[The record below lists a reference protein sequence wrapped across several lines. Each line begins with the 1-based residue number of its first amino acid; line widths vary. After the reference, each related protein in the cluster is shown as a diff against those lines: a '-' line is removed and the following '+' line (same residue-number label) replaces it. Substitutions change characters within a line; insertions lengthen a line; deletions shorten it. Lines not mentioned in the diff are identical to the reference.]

1 MNKTIRILST
11 SDVHG
16 CIFPYT
22 YADGTE
28 KNHGFARIK
37 TLIDSLRDEN
47 TIVLDNG
54 DTIEGTPFTFY
65 HYANYPDEVCEISKV
80 MKEIG
85 FDYINLGNHDF
96 NYGEKTLF
104 AHIDATGS
112 KCLTANVLYK
122 DKNIGPEYVIH
133 NIGGKKL
140 ALFALTTQH
149 VPNWERPEN
158 IRNLKFIDAY
168 ECAKKIVKDLKEK
181 ENPDYIVCAYHGG
194 FECDVET
201 GKPSENPTGENEGY
215 KMVSEIEGIDVLIC
229 GHQHRTTCGKVL
241 NTYYTQ
247 PAFDGMYLSCI
258 EIDTETDEIT
268 PRLIDVTSKAD
279 EKIISMC
286 QKKEDEVQK
295 WLDTPLGKC
304 DLDLKVHDELDC
316 RLNKSQLATL
326 INIIQLEESKADL
339 SGSAIFMRASGFDKN
354 ITMRNIVTTYLFPNT
369 LMVKKINGKILKEY
383 LEKCAEFWAIRDD
396 RIVIAP
402 NYDFPTPQY
411 HNYDM
416 VDGIEYTIKVSNPIG
431 SRITELKRDG
441 KDVKDDDEFTLAIN
455 NYRGVGGGNFDMIKD
470 APLVK
475 EIQRSVVDIIGEYIE
490 KHKTISF
497 EEKNNI
503 KVII

>member
-1 MNKTIRILST
+1 MSKPIKILST

-16 CIFPYT
+16 CIYPYT
-22 YADGTE
+22 YADGSK
-28 KNHGFARIK
+28 KNHGFARLK

-47 TIVLDNG
+47 TIVIDNG

-65 HYANYPDEVCEISKV
+65 HYSNHPDEICEISYV

-104 AHIDATGS
+104 DHIDATGA
-112 KCLTANVLYK
+112 KCLTANVLYN
-122 DKNIGPEYVIH
+122 DKPIGPDYVIH
-133 NIGGKKL
+133 NINDKKL
-140 ALFALTTQH
+140 ALFAITTH
-149 VPNWERPEN
+149 YVPNWERPEN
-158 IRNLKFIDAY
+158 IEHMKFIDAY
-168 ECAKKIVKDLKEK
+168 ECAKTIVKKIKDK
-181 ENPDYIVCAYHGG
+181 ENPDYIVCVYHGG
-194 FECDVET
+194 FECDVDSGKET
-201 GKPSENPTGENEGY
+201 ENPTGENQAY
-215 KMVSEIEGIDVLIC
+215 KMVRDIEGIDAIIC
-229 GHQHRTTCGKVL
+229 GHQHRTACGKVL

-258 EIDTETDEIT
+258 EIDTDTDEIKAS
-268 PRLIDVTSKAD
+268 LIDVNTEAD
-279 EKIISMC
+279 EKIMAMC

-295 WLDTPLGKC
+295 WLDTPLGTC
-304 DLDLKVHDELDC
+304 SLDLKVHDELDC
-316 RLNKSQLATL
+316 RLHKSQLATL
-326 INIIQLEESKADL
+326 INNIQLEVTGADL
-339 SGSAIFMRASGFDKN
+339 SGTAIFMRASGFDKN

-431 SRITELKRDG
+431 SRITELKKNG